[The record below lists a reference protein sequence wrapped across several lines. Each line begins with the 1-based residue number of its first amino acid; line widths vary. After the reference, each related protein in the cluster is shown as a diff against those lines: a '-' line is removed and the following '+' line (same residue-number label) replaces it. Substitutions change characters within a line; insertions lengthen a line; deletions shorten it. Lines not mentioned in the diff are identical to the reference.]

1 VLASPL
7 QKMTLK
13 HQTQRKQIGQEVA
26 RETSVMLSEES
37 RQECEIEL
45 LGR

>member
-7 QKMTLK
+7 QKMTPKLRIQRT
-13 HQTQRKQIGQEVA
+13 QTERGVA
-26 RETSVMLSEES
+26 RETSVMSSEES